1 MVLELS
7 AMKTKNGSGDD
18 TQLSLRLDEP
28 LRQLLLSAAK
38 RSVRSLNGEIV
49 WRLRKSFEQS
59 SEEATA

>member
-1 MVLELS
+1 
-7 AMKTKNGSGDD
+7 MKTKTGSGED

-28 LRQLLLSAAK
+28 LRQLLLNAAK

-49 WRLRKSFEQS
+49 WRLRKSFEQP